1 MAALHPQTN
10 ATEPD
15 NPRIWSAASV
25 VQIPITRERHGQ
37 MLKCVAIHDSY
48 DSSDHTEAVSAK
60 LDVKCTFTSCLLYI
74 NIIIACG
81 AVTATHLYREFLY
94 KQAYMFCLSN
104 EYFNCFRYYLNQMH
118 RPLDCWVHHKLT

>member
-1 MAALHPQTN
+1 MNLEYHCPYDNIALLFDHLFSLYYVGDQEVAALHPQTN

-48 DSSDHTEAVSAK
+48 DSGDHTEAVSAK
-60 LDVKCTFTSCLLYI
+60 LDVKCTLYSCLLLI
-74 NIIIACG
+74 
-81 AVTATHLYREFLY
+81 L
-94 KQAYMFCLSN
+94 
-104 EYFNCFRYYLNQMH
+104 
-118 RPLDCWVHHKLT
+118 